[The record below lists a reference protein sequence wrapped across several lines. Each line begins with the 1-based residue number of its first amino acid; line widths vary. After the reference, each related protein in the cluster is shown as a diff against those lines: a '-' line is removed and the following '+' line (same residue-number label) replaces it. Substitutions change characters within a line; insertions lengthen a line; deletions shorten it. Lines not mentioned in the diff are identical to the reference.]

1 MSKKLP
7 WYKRD
12 VDAWRGGTRSMSFE
26 LRGFY
31 SELLDAMWDL
41 QGPIPSDPQRLG
53 MIISGNPRT
62 IRKLLPQL
70 LSLGKLQEGPG
81 GLINKRMEAEIAG
94 NNSKG
99 IQGEFRGNSSGIQ
112 REFERKNPKNPMFS
126 TRDLEEEKEED
137 SKGDFDFQKSEVERK
152 RREAEAYERQLE
164 EVERGTIQ

>member
-1 MSKKLP
+1 
-7 WYKRD
+7 
-12 VDAWRGGTRSMSFE
+12 
-26 LRGFY
+26 
-31 SELLDAMWDL
+31 
-41 QGPIPSDPQRLG
+41 
-53 MIISGNPRT
+53 
-62 IRKLLPQL
+62 
-70 LSLGKLQEGPG
+70 
-81 GLINKRMEAEIAG
+81 MEAEIAG

-164 EVERGTIQ
+164 EVERGTLQ